1 MVENNNEASDTV
13 GCTLYSCL
21 ILEDYVFVV
30 VSSIMQL
37 ITLGSFALSEFPG
50 GNVSLKGEMSK
61 SLCKIYVTGSLFMVS
76 NIAFL
81 TSVDLSHLDVS
92 SFWRVVLEISARHDT
107 SDRSSLSVKL
117 LEMVDDQ
124 HDNVGPA
131 PPKSLSQQPLHIKRL
146 IYMIFAKHQLLLITK
161 SQFMRLQQR

>member
-1 MVENNNEASDTV
+1 
-13 GCTLYSCL
+13 
-21 ILEDYVFVV
+21 
-30 VSSIMQL
+30 
-37 ITLGSFALSEFPG
+37 
-50 GNVSLKGEMSK
+50 
-61 SLCKIYVTGSLFMVS
+61 MVS

-81 TSVDLSHLDVS
+81 TSVDLSHLDVC

-131 PPKSLSQQPLHIKRL
+131 PPKSLSQQPTSPYKKINLHDICKAAIVANNQIAVHASPAAVSIDVCHPSCRS
-146 IYMIFAKHQLLLITK
+146 AW
-161 SQFMRLQQR
+161 